1 MQKTGY
7 IPVAAFV
14 LPETCWTDNYFI
26 PQKARQEEFLK
37 KHPGNKT
44 AENMVEFLRREA
56 ELYSKYKQ
64 FYGYVFYIAQKIGNW
79 GNWDL

>member
-1 MQKTGY
+1 
-7 IPVAAFV
+7 
-14 LPETCWTDNYFI
+14 
-26 PQKARQEEFLK
+26 
-37 KHPGNKT
+37 
-44 AENMVEFLRREA
+44 MVEFLRREA